1 VNATAVGG
9 LLNSGQACTSIERVY
24 VEEPVYDEFV
34 ARLAE
39 HVRGLRQG
47 QDGRSYGAE
56 IGAMATPAQVDI
68 VSAHVEDARQKGA
81 SVLTGGKRKDGA
93 GQWYE
98 PTVIA
103 DADHFMKVMTEETF
117 GPVVPVM
124 KVRDADEAVRL
135 ANDTRYGL
143 SASVFAGTSDE
154 GASIARRIEAGAV
167 NVNDVLTNYFALGLP
182 MGGWKESGIGFRH
195 GSYGIKKFVRP
206 NSVVVPRVKQGKR
219 DPLWF
224 PYTRARRKLVNR
236 VNRLI
241 NARGLRNRL
250 GL

>member
-1 VNATAVGG
+1 
-9 LLNSGQACTSIERVY
+9 
-24 VEEPVYDEFV
+24 
-34 ARLAE
+34 
-39 HVRGLRQG
+39 
-47 QDGRSYGAE
+47 
-56 IGAMATPAQVDI
+56 
-68 VSAHVEDARQKGA
+68 
-81 SVLTGGKRKDGA
+81 
-93 GQWYE
+93 
-98 PTVIA
+98 
-103 DADHFMKVMTEETF
+103 MKVMTDETF

-124 KVRDADEAVRL
+124 KVRDADQAVQL

-224 PYTRARRKLVNR
+224 PYTGTRRRLVNR